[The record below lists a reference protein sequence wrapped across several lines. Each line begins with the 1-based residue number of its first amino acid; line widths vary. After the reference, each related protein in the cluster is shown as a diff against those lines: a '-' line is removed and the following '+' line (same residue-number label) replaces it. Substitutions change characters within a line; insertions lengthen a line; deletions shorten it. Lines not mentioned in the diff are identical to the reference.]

1 MQIDQIKTIKSDV
14 LTEFV
19 GNWHA
24 LEFQPD
30 LSVPQKFVIGALL
43 SHKGKIAAFR
53 VAEEAPRLKCFY
65 ADRFSKQVWRYLR
78 DEIQS
83 EMKAAIGLAPGKFKS
98 ASPQIGLSAGSYAS
112 GISLDSVLSRTFDRI
127 VTVVAGEKK
136 IRMSGV
142 PQAELRTSVAQL
154 LKVSMSSRYEE
165 ISRNG
170 NGILIQDGDLF
181 RSFDIT
187 YDDAKVAS
195 SVVSASYASLDA
207 SSLNIYKAMNDL
219 TTFKAI
225 REREQI
231 GIAVLTP
238 STEYFSK
245 QTVQVWND
253 WWSDESYKL
262 KQSRLLLV
270 AESDRVD
277 SLADQVMDWYGAD
290 AP

>member
-1 MQIDQIKTIKSDV
+1 MKIDQIKTTKLEIEA
-14 LTEFV
+14 EFE
-19 GNWHA
+19 GSWHA

-43 SHKGKIAAFR
+43 SRKGKIVAFR

-65 ADRFSKQVWRYLR
+65 ADRFSKQVWRYLK
-78 DEIQS
+78 DEIHA
-83 EMKAAIGLAPGKFKS
+83 EMKSAMGSAPGKFRS
-98 ASPQIGLSAGSYAS
+98 ASPQISLSPGAYVS
-112 GISLDSVLSRTFDRI
+112 GISLDSALSRTFDRI
-127 VTVVAGEKK
+127 VTVVGGEKRV
-136 IRMSGV
+136 RMTGV
-142 PQAELRTSVAQL
+142 PQAELRTSMAQL
-154 LKVSMSSRYEE
+154 LKVSMRSKYEE
-165 ISRNG
+165 ISRNET
-170 NGILIQDGDLF
+170 GILIQDGDLF

-195 SVVSASYASLDA
+195 SVVSASYASLES

-238 STEYFSK
+238 STDYFSK

-253 WWSDESYKL
+253 WWSNESYKL

-270 AESDRVD
+270 AESDRVEV
-277 SLADQVMDWYGAD
+277 LADQVLDWYGTA

>member
-195 SVVSASYASLDA
+195 SVVSASYASLEA